1 MHVCVEI
8 TTKNI
13 YCDFC
18 IGKIPK
24 KCKVTDTFH
33 LGTGDGAEAGGF
45 GSLINLRLHHEKLW
59 KTKKNGERKSMER
72 WQRRKEKKERK

>member
-1 MHVCVEI
+1 MIICVHVFVKI

-33 LGTGDGAEAGGF
+33 LGTYDGAEAGGF
-45 GSLINLRLHHEKLW
+45 GSLINLRLHHETL
-59 KTKKNGERKSMER
+59 
-72 WQRRKEKKERK
+72 